1 VYSGLST
8 GTAAGTGTRDD
19 APWLGVIQAL
29 LTGEPIRQSPDTF
42 FDRDIEYLEIASK
55 APSNICAETPS
66 R

>member
-1 VYSGLST
+1 
-8 GTAAGTGTRDD
+8 
-19 APWLGVIQAL
+19 VIQAL